1 MRIQKTWR
9 HFSRNRWLEER
20 VTRVF
25 AIARAGD
32 VDGMTMELRMDPDV
46 LFMRDRYITFRTSFF
61 LDTRMKRFSALFEC
75 CIAFCI
81 GCDKLELMESIYTSS
96 YGLCK
101 RLDGY

>member
-61 LDTRMKRFSALFEC
+61 LDTRMKRFSALFGC
-75 CIAFCI
+75 CI
-81 GCDKLELMESIYTSS
+81 GCDKLELMEPIYTSS